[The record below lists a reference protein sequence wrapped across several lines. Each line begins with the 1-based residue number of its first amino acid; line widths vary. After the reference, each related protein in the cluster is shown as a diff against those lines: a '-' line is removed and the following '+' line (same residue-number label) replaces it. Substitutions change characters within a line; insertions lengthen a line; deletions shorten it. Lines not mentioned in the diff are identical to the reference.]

1 MIEQVNKPDVE
12 AGRKGV
18 TFMEFKEGHKIPRTE
33 IEAQGFHE
41 LQNLGNNII
50 VTRGEERL
58 LYNPWEEEIKY
69 VFKTLRS
76 GHCP

>member
-1 MIEQVNKPDVE
+1 
-12 AGRKGV
+12 
-18 TFMEFKEGHKIPRTE
+18 MEFKEGHKIPHSE

-58 LYNPWEEEIKY
+58 LYNP
-69 VFKTLRS
+69 
-76 GHCP
+76 